1 MQRLGLLLFGF
12 LVALSPGA
20 LFAQQVIME
29 KPAAE
34 PVSMVLNGDF
44 LRGNDETWEVGN
56 NESSDSTLV
65 DAKAGPYTR
74 ALRVAVHP
82 GEGTNPW
89 DVSLRQHVQ
98 VALKKN
104 DPLTLKLWA
113 RSPESLQL
121 GAHVEQGAPPYSKS
135 VSQLLQLRPEWKE
148 YEVRGLSNADY
159 APGDARVVFHMAHG
173 RGTIEVT
180 GIRLFNPNAPALT
193 LASST
198 ASPQK
203 PESLIENGTF
213 AQPLQGNWGWGD
225 GAPIEAKVVDASID
239 DPAAR
244 EYSKALRLAV
254 NTGPETQPWSI
265 QVGQPVKHFVAR
277 NDAVYVRAWM
287 RSPTRSRLGVMY
299 EMGKEPYTK
308 YVREIV
314 KLTPEWKEYRF
325 LGYADRAFQPGES
338 QFKFFLGYESG
349 TFDIAGVRVENY
361 GAAPEN
367 MFTTTV
373 DWYGGA
379 EVSDA
384 WRKPAL
390 ERIEKIR
397 KGDLRVLV
405 TDANG
410 RPVPNV
416 TVRVEQKRHH
426 FRWGSAVV
434 AGRLVDT
441 TNRDNLR
448 YQAEVKRLFN
458 TVVFENDMKWPQ
470 SDNNPA
476 GLARVDKAMEWLRAN
491 KIDVRGHNLVWGSEK
506 YLPQST
512 VGMSAEQL
520 KKVVEDRTRSFAERF
535 KGQIYTW
542 DVVNEAATNTSL
554 WEKIGWE
561 HFANTYKWARE
572 ADPNALLTYNDYNMV
587 NESSGPNQR
596 NVVKQRIQYLLD
608 NGAPLDII
616 GDQAHMGVPLT
627 PMSRVLEITD
637 EFAKYGKRIEFTELD
652 AGIKDDKVHG
662 EYVRDFLIAAF
673 SHPSVDAVIQ
683 WGFWENAHWRAKEGG
698 AMFRKDW
705 SKRPA
710 QEAYEDLVLDQWW
723 TRATGKSNGQGA
735 YSTRAFY
742 GAHTVTVE
750 QGGRKTT
757 QEVQLL
763 PGKAGTVTI
772 KLAQ

>member
-1 MQRLGLLLFGF
+1 
-12 LVALSPGA
+12 
-20 LFAQQVIME
+20 
-29 KPAAE
+29 
-34 PVSMVLNGDF
+34 
-44 LRGNDETWEVGN
+44 
-56 NESSDSTLV
+56 
-65 DAKAGPYTR
+65 
-74 ALRVAVHP
+74 
-82 GEGTNPW
+82 
-89 DVSLRQHVQ
+89 
-98 VALKKN
+98 
-104 DPLTLKLWA
+104 
-113 RSPESLQL
+113 
-121 GAHVEQGAPPYSKS
+121 
-135 VSQLLQLRPEWKE
+135 
-148 YEVRGLSNADY
+148 
-159 APGDARVVFHMAHG
+159 
-173 RGTIEVT
+173 
-180 GIRLFNPNAPALT
+180 
-193 LASST
+193 
-198 ASPQK
+198 
-203 PESLIENGTF
+203 
-213 AQPLQGNWGWGD
+213 
-225 GAPIEAKVVDASID
+225 
-239 DPAAR
+239 
-244 EYSKALRLAV
+244 
-254 NTGPETQPWSI
+254 
-265 QVGQPVKHFVAR
+265 
-277 NDAVYVRAWM
+277 
-287 RSPTRSRLGVMY
+287 MY

-683 WGFWENAHWRAKEGG
+683 WGFWENAHWRAKKAAPCSAKTGASVRRRKLTKTSCSISGG
-698 AMFRKDW
+698 R
-705 SKRPA
+705 A
-710 QEAYEDLVLDQWW
+710 Q
-723 TRATGKSNGQGA
+723 RAKSNAQGA
-735 YSTRAFY
+735 YSTRAFH
-742 GAHTVTVE
+742 GAHTVTVGAGWPQDHTGSATTAGQTGNGDNQAGAVRSSNRE
-750 QGGRKTT
+750 GEYSHTSTRLYTFGRAVNCTGQYEAGDLPIGAATMTRHSRYRGRGFTLIEILIVVAVLALLAAILFPIFARARENARRASCASNLKQLATAAVMYAQDYDERTVPGFIRYAPPPDFTSFARWNELLQPYLKNQQVNICPSAGDLSTRAGGYGINKNLSGYADPSFTT
-757 QEVQLL
+757 GATRSLSEVTDA
-763 PGKAGTVTI
+763 AGTAFIVDAAQCAGEVAAEQNSQNWNGYVTGPTDWQWTPPARGTARPRPGATPTI
-772 KLAQ
+772 AAAMRTIVVARYPVTSTG